1 MLWRHFGAPLQYI
14 YEEIPWDLFYITL
27 SVALDREERDR
38 HFRYILAG
46 GDPKKWTWRS
56 GDRAGAATSRKS
68 RVWDSILRAFRGR
81 GRAGSIDDIAD
92 GQDIPKVVA
101 VTVRI
106 PDGRKIT
113 KHFTPEMAERVK
125 RGDKHF
131 NAAPEVSDMDLR
143 VFMKSKRAREGQG

>member
-1 MLWRHFGAPLQYI
+1 MWKHFGAPLRYV

-56 GDRAGAATSRKS
+56 GDRAGAVTGRKN
-68 RVWDSILRAFRGR
+68 RVWDRILSAFKGR
-81 GRAGSIDDIAD
+81 GQVGSIDDIAE

-101 VTVRI
+101 VTVNI

-113 KHFTPEMAERVK
+113 RHFTPEVAAAVR
-125 RGDKHF
+125 RGEIHF
-131 NAAPEVSDMDLR
+131 NKAPGVDDMDER
-143 VFMKSKRAREGQG
+143 VFMKSRESRKGQG